1 MIPQSPIV
9 IITENFLKQVLGERL
24 YTEAVRA
31 IEEEKKD
38 KKKAI

>member
-1 MIPQSPIV
+1 MIPQSPTDIL
-9 IITENFLKQVLGERL
+9 IENILIEILGERL

-31 IEEEKKD
+31 VEEDNK